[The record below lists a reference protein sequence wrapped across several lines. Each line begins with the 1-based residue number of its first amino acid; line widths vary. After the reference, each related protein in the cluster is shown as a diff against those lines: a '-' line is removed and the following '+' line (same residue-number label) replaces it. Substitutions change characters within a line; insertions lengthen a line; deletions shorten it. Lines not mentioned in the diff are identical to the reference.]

1 MFAEFFN
8 IVLKS
13 IKLDKGLYSDN
24 KNFGEAS
31 IYFGIVIILLTS
43 IISIIPGSVF
53 TQHMTDILGIKG
65 AKGPSFRSILITSFL
80 IWVIKSGYL
89 YFVGVVLFPSKST
102 KCTFRKLLV
111 TVAYANSPFIFY
123 IFIIDFKLIY
133 LTFIPYIWY
142 CITLIIGLKYTLNY
156 ENYFKPSVISLAPQT
171 LLLIYFLSQAMK
183 INNGIVS

>member
-1 MFAEFFN
+1 MFNEFFN
-8 IVLKS
+8 IIVKS
-13 IKLDKGLYSDN
+13 IKLDKGLYNDD

-31 IYFGIVIILLTS
+31 IYYGIVIILLTS

-53 TQHMTDILGIKG
+53 TEHMSDILGIQA

-89 YFVGVVLFPSKST
+89 YFVGVVLFPSKLT
-102 KCTFRKLLV
+102 KCTFRKVLV
-111 TVAYANSPFIFY
+111 LVAYANSPFIFY

-142 CITLIIGLKYTLNY
+142 CITLIIGLKYLLNY
-156 ENYFKPSVISLAPQT
+156 ENYFKPSILSLAPQA

-183 INNGIVS
+183 ISNGIMS

>member
-1 MFAEFFN
+1 MFAEFLN
-8 IVLKS
+8 IIIRS
-13 IKLDKGLYSDN
+13 IKLDKRLYNDN

-31 IYFGIVIILLTS
+31 IYFAIIIILLTS
-43 IISIIPGSVF
+43 LISIIPGSVF
-53 TQHMTDILGIKG
+53 TQHMSDILGIKG

-89 YFVGVVLFPSKST
+89 YFISVVLFPSKLT
-102 KCTFRKLLV
+102 KCTFRKILV

-123 IFIIDFKLIY
+123 IFIVDFKLIY

-142 CITLIIGLKYTLNY
+142 CLTLIIGLKYILNY
-156 ENYFKPSVISLAPQT
+156 ENYFKPAIISLAPQT
-171 LLLIYFLSQAMK
+171 LLLIYFLSQAMA